1 MSKTILI
8 TGASRGIGYQ
18 TALKLASENHTVIA
32 TARSQDKLK
41 QLSKEADNGTIISVP
56 ADLTE
61 PGDIEKLVTAVEE
74 AGDLDGLINNAGALY
89 LKDFM
94 DTEIEDFQKLMD
106 VNVFGIVRI
115 TKAMKA
121 HLKKGSHIVNISSMS
136 GYQGSSKFAG
146 LSAYSAAKAAV
157 VGLSEVM
164 SAEFTQDEIAV
175 NCLCLG
181 AVQTEMLA
189 QAFPGFDAP
198 VSPKQM
204 GAYIADFVL
213 NAHQF
218 YNGKVLPVALNDPG

>member
-1 MSKTILI
+1 M
-8 TGASRGIGYQ
+8 
-18 TALKLASENHTVIA
+18 
-32 TARSQDKLK
+32 
-41 QLSKEADNGTIISVP
+41 
-56 ADLTE
+56 
-61 PGDIEKLVTAVEE
+61 
-74 AGDLDGLINNAGALY
+74 
-89 LKDFM
+89 
-94 DTEIEDFQKLMD
+94 
-106 VNVFGIVRI
+106 
-115 TKAMKA
+115 
-121 HLKKGSHIVNISSMS
+121 
-136 GYQGSSKFAG
+136 
-146 LSAYSAAKAAV
+146 
-157 VGLSEVM
+157 M